1 MILESLSRSIF
12 HRIRESEKGG
22 AERFKPDYPLVLFIL
37 FSRISV
43 GFGYSASF
51 LYVSKSHLSF
61 YLTVCAFIA
70 MVTAMI
76 LSLTH
81 LAIPFRFY
89 RVLRNPFS
97 NLTRE
102 IYLSSVYLAILFI
115 LILNG
120 VADSSEFYN
129 TSAVLVAISASLFL
143 LGTTYAY
150 RYTSHPLWN
159 TMRLFPYYLLNGVAF
174 ASFILGLTSLIYGG
188 RTSGVYVICG
198 GLFILL
204 QSLSASYYIIF
215 LKEKSTKALVYI
227 RKNKSSLAYS
237 WLILNFLF
245 PISISCV
252 FLIMG
257 SSGFVSVFGMLILLV
272 SMVFGVYMERFLFFF
287 LEKPVFFFNPELQ
300 GRVEEDNHLKQEDKS
315 PRF

>member
-1 MILESLSRSIF
+1 LESLSRSIF
-12 HRIRESEKGG
+12 HRIRESEQGRT
-22 AERFKPDYPLVLFIL
+22 ERFKPDYPLVLFIL

-97 NLTRE
+97 NLTLE
-102 IYLSSVYLAILFI
+102 IYLSSVYLGVLFI
-115 LILNG
+115 LILNE
-120 VADSSEFYN
+120 VTNSSEFYN
-129 TSAVLVAISASLFL
+129 TSAVLIAISASLFL

-188 RTSGVYVICG
+188 RTSSAYMICG
-198 GLFILL
+198 ALFILL
-204 QSLSASYYIIF
+204 QSFSASYYIIF
-215 LKEKSTKALVYI
+215 LKEKSTSALVYI
-227 RKNKSSLAYS
+227 KKNKSSLAYS
-237 WLILNFLF
+237 WLISNFLF

-257 SSGFVSVFGMLILLV
+257 SSGFLSIFGMLILLV

-300 GRVEEDNHLKQEDKS
+300 GRVEEANYLKQEDES
-315 PRF
+315 PHF